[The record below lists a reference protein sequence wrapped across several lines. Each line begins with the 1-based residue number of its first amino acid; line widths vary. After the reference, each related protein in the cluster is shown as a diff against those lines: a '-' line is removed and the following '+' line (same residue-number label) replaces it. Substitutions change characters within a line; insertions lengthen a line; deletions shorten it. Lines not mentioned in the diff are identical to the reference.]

1 MKNAQSLV
9 WVQIVFGAASMYA
22 GFLTGI
28 LVLPM
33 LWGQVKMG
41 PYGVRMKES
50 FASEENWYRI
60 NHYGAKTMLWAY
72 CLPNALLGIG
82 ILVLPNVNLLILFS
96 IVMVVHVGLAVLT
109 MAITKRYAK
118 RL

>member
-22 GFLTGI
+22 SFLTGI

-33 LWGQVKMG
+33 LLGQVKMG
-41 PYGVRMKES
+41 SYGVRMEES

-60 NHYGAKTMLWAY
+60 NRYGAKTMLWAY
-72 CLPNALLGIG
+72 CLPNAIWGIC
-82 ILVLPNVNLLILFS
+82 ILVLPRLNLLILFG
-96 IVMVVHVGLAVLT
+96 IVMVSQLGLAALA
-109 MAITKRYAK
+109 MAIIKRYAK